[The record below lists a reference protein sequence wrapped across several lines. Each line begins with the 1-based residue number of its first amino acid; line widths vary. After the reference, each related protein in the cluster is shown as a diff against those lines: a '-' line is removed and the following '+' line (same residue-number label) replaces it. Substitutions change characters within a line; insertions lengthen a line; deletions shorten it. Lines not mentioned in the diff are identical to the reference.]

1 MTKKVK
7 QNQNEELYKAKYR
20 RTMGLEES
28 PKFKRLLDKIVELRD
43 AGLTTNA
50 VAQALEIDRSI
61 IYNHTAKIP
70 GVVQS
75 KEALQLIIA
84 AKAVKMSVS
93 AFVMLMF
100 AEWGVD
106 YVQKNG
112 DAEHV
117 QDMLCVANGDD
128 LDNQ

>member
-1 MTKKVK
+1 MAKKIRE
-7 QNQNEELYKAKYR
+7 NPNEELYKVKYK

-93 AFVMLMF
+93 AFVLLMF

-106 YVQKNG
+106 FVQKHG

-117 QDMLCVANGDD
+117 QDMLQVAAGAGIE
-128 LDNQ
+128 